1 MTEEPSETPTA
12 SVRDAREPLD
22 LLLRDLRAH
31 PEGLSA
37 REAERRL
44 VAYGP
49 NELTRRGGRRWPRQL
64 ARQVT
69 HPLALLLWVAAA
81 LAFVAGLPPLGV
93 AIVVVVVLN
102 AVFAFTQERQA
113 EHAVEALR
121 RYLPL
126 QATVVRDGETQRVE
140 ARTLVPGDVITIE
153 EGDTISADARLLE
166 GAVEVDLSMLTGES
180 QPVYRSTEFVDT
192 TGPLI
197 EARDLVFSGSSCI
210 GGEARAV
217 VYGTGMHTELGRI
230 AALSQR
236 DVEELSPLELQVRR
250 VAWLIALVAIV
261 AGIVFM
267 PVAWLVA
274 GLPLQD
280 SFTFA
285 IGLIVANG
293 PEGVLPTITLSLA
306 VGVAALAR
314 RGAIVKRLSAI
325 ETLGSTT
332 VICTD
337 KTGTLTE
344 NRMSAVRIWTPL
356 GELDLEE
363 EFDVTSAVAANP
375 VLALLGRALA
385 ACSTAELDPQR
396 TGKSR
401 GEATEVGLLEA
412 AYALG
417 IDVDV
422 TRREHDRRKLFRF
435 DPKLRLMSTVDARED
450 GGITVHAKGAPEEVL
465 ERSTLIGGREN
476 HEPLQEVDREEVLA
490 VLERWAS
497 RGLRVLAVARRR
509 LPDGREAPGR
519 RDEAERELCL
529 LGLVALFD
537 PPRPEVAEAV
547 AHCHRAGIRIIV
559 VTGDYGLTA
568 AEIARRV
575 GIARDGTTVVTGDEL
590 EAMSERDLD
599 ELLRDGRELIFAR
612 SSPEA
617 KLRIADALRDEGHV
631 VAMTGD
637 GVNDAPALRR
647 ADIGVAMGLSG
658 TDVAREASTMVL
670 TDDNFSTIVAA
681 VAAGRQVFQNVRKFV
696 FYILAHTTPEVVPF
710 LVFAL
715 AGGAIPLPL
724 TVMQILAIDLG
735 TEILPAL
742 ALGRERAEPG
752 LMDRPPRTRREGV
765 IDRAMLVRAWV
776 FVGLIETVLVMA
788 GFFFVLARAGWQPG
802 DPVGSGDPLHD
813 AYLQAT
819 AMTFAGI
826 VACQVGTAFAARTER
841 TALRTIG
848 VFSNRFLLGG
858 IAFELVFA
866 AALIYVPLF
875 QPIFHT
881 APLGPAE
888 IAILATFP
896 VIVWGADEL
905 RRYWLR
911 RREHGAPAGTPA
923 PVDAQ

>member
-126 QATVVRDGETQRVE
+126 QATVVRDGEKQRVE

-285 IGLIVANG
+285 IGLIVAN
-293 PEGVLPTITLSLA
+293 
-306 VGVAALAR
+306 
-314 RGAIVKRLSAI
+314 
-325 ETLGSTT
+325 
-332 VICTD
+332 
-337 KTGTLTE
+337 
-344 NRMSAVRIWTPL
+344 
-356 GELDLEE
+356 
-363 EFDVTSAVAANP
+363 
-375 VLALLGRALA
+375 
-385 ACSTAELDPQR
+385 
-396 TGKSR
+396 
-401 GEATEVGLLEA
+401 
-412 AYALG
+412 
-417 IDVDV
+417 
-422 TRREHDRRKLFRF
+422 
-435 DPKLRLMSTVDARED
+435 
-450 GGITVHAKGAPEEVL
+450 
-465 ERSTLIGGREN
+465 
-476 HEPLQEVDREEVLA
+476 
-490 VLERWAS
+490 
-497 RGLRVLAVARRR
+497 
-509 LPDGREAPGR
+509 
-519 RDEAERELCL
+519 
-529 LGLVALFD
+529 
-537 PPRPEVAEAV
+537 
-547 AHCHRAGIRIIV
+547 
-559 VTGDYGLTA
+559 
-568 AEIARRV
+568 
-575 GIARDGTTVVTGDEL
+575 
-590 EAMSERDLD
+590 
-599 ELLRDGRELIFAR
+599 
-612 SSPEA
+612 
-617 KLRIADALRDEGHV
+617 
-631 VAMTGD
+631 
-637 GVNDAPALRR
+637 
-647 ADIGVAMGLSG
+647 
-658 TDVAREASTMVL
+658 
-670 TDDNFSTIVAA
+670 
-681 VAAGRQVFQNVRKFV
+681 
-696 FYILAHTTPEVVPF
+696 VP
-710 LVFAL
+710 
-715 AGGAIPLPL
+715 
-724 TVMQILAIDLG
+724 
-735 TEILPAL
+735 
-742 ALGRERAEPG
+742 
-752 LMDRPPRTRREGV
+752 
-765 IDRAMLVRAWV
+765 
-776 FVGLIETVLVMA
+776 
-788 GFFFVLARAGWQPG
+788 
-802 DPVGSGDPLHD
+802 
-813 AYLQAT
+813 
-819 AMTFAGI
+819 
-826 VACQVGTAFAARTER
+826 
-841 TALRTIG
+841 
-848 VFSNRFLLGG
+848 
-858 IAFELVFA
+858 
-866 AALIYVPLF
+866 
-875 QPIFHT
+875 
-881 APLGPAE
+881 
-888 IAILATFP
+888 
-896 VIVWGADEL
+896 
-905 RRYWLR
+905 
-911 RREHGAPAGTPA
+911 
-923 PVDAQ
+923 